1 MASAEAAVPVPVIG
15 PASYPTGP
23 MARPGPL
30 PRLGTAALPLLL
42 VLGLVALA
50 PSSAAAQGDD
60 DSAALALLQRAII
73 AASEISYRG
82 LQVDAT
88 WTDSGMTTRMIDV
101 RQAGGLRAMTVRGT
115 GGTASTR
122 MSVPVR
128 PAGHGADP
136 LTLLAGAFA
145 VSLAGKD
152 QVASRSASVVVAL
165 REGRVAARLW
175 LDDGCGLQLRQE
187 VWDSHGRL
195 IRMIS
200 FIQLEELVADR
211 DTTAAAQADDRGSG
225 GADGTGSGMVG
236 GNTGTAGRDSGTAGR
251 DSGTAGRK
259 RGRLAAAE
267 VAGGDGAG
275 GNGAGGVRG
284 GADAAP
290 ADPDPQAEARRLQS
304 PCPTALPGG
313 FRLVDAR
320 EGTPSAGGTPSAA
333 VHLTY
338 SNGLSA
344 MSVFFQD
351 GRLPEAG
358 VTGMSPQDWGGLRV
372 YVGKGWPIRAVWQGG
387 GQVFTIISDA
397 SADEVA
403 AASGV
408 LPGDRA
414 PSGVFDRI
422 AAFVNGAAVLVPGR

>member
-1 MASAEAAVPVPVIG
+1 
-15 PASYPTGP
+15 
-23 MARPGPL
+23 
-30 PRLGTAALPLLL
+30 LL
-42 VLGLVALA
+42 VLGLVALT

-60 DSAALALLQRAII
+60 DSAALALLQRAIVS
-73 AASEISYRG
+73 ASEISYRG

-115 GGTASTR
+115 GGAASTR

-128 PAGHGADP
+128 PPGYGAAP

-145 VSLAGKD
+145 VALAGKD

-200 FIQLEELVADR
+200 FIQLEELAEGR
-211 DTTAAAQADDRGSG
+211 DTTAAAPVDDRGAG
-225 GADGTGSGMVG
+225 G
-236 GNTGTAGRDSGTAGR
+236 
-251 DSGTAGRK
+251 K
-259 RGRLAAAE
+259 QGRLAAAE
-267 VAGGDGAG
+267 VVGGDGAGGDGAG
-275 GNGAGGVRG
+275 GVRSG
-284 GADAAP
+284 MTVAP
-290 ADPDPQAEARRLQS
+290 GNPDPQAEARRLQS
-304 PCPTALPGG
+304 PCPTELPGG

-320 EGTPSAGGTPSAA
+320 GVTAAAGGTPSTA

-344 MSVFFQD
+344 MSVFFQE
-351 GRLPEAG
+351 GWLPEVG

-372 YVGKGWPIRAVWQGG
+372 HAGNGWPIRAVWQGG
-387 GQVFTIISDA
+387 SQVFTVVSDA

-403 AASGV
+403 AASVV
-408 LPGDRA
+408 LPGDRE

-422 AAFVNGAAVLVPGR
+422 AAFVSGAAVLVPGR

>member
-1 MASAEAAVPVPVIG
+1 
-15 PASYPTGP
+15 

-42 VLGLVALA
+42 VLGLVALT

-73 AASEISYRG
+73 SASEISYRG

-88 WTDSGMTTRMIDV
+88 WTGSGMTTRMIDV

-115 GGTASTR
+115 GGAASTR

-128 PAGHGADP
+128 TAGQGAAP

-200 FIQLEELVADR
+200 FIQLEELVAGR
-211 DTTAAAQADDRGSG
+211 DTTAAAQVDDRGAG
-225 GADGTGSGMVG
+225 GTDARGTG
-236 GNTGTAGRDSGTAGR
+236 
-251 DSGTAGRK
+251 SGTAGRK
-259 RGRLAAAE
+259 RGRLTAAE

-275 GNGAGGVRG
+275 GDGAGGVRG
-284 GADAAP
+284 GAVRGGADVAP
-290 ADPDPQAEARRLQS
+290 ADPDPQAEARRLRS
-304 PCPTALPGG
+304 PCPTVLPGG
-313 FRLVDAR
+313 FRLVDVR
-320 EGTPSAGGTPSAA
+320 EVTAAAGGAPSAA

-358 VTGMSPQDWGGLRV
+358 VTGMPPQDWGGLRV
-372 YVGKGWPIRAVWQGG
+372 YVGNGWPIRAVWQGG
-387 GQVFTIISDA
+387 GQVFTVVSDA
-397 SADEVA
+397 SVDEVA
-403 AASGV
+403 AASAV

-414 PSGVFDRI
+414 PSRAFDRI

>member
-1 MASAEAAVPVPVIG
+1 MASAEAAVPA
-15 PASYPTGP
+15 PAAAPAGYPTGP
-23 MARPGPL
+23 VMRARAGDGPAAMRPGPVMRPGPL

-42 VLGLVALA
+42 VLGLVALT

-60 DSAALALLQRAII
+60 DSAALVLLQRAIV

-101 RQAGGLRAMTVRGT
+101 QQAGGLRAMTVRGT

-165 REGRVAARLW
+165 REGRVVARLW

-200 FIQLEELVADR
+200 FIQLEELVAER
-211 DTTAAAQADDRGSG
+211 DTTAAARADDRGA
-225 GADGTGSGMVG
+225 GAADAGGTGSGTVG
-236 GNTGTAGRDSGTAGR
+236 G
-251 DSGTAGRK
+251 K
-259 RGRLAAAE
+259 RERLAAAE
-267 VAGGDGAG
+267 VAERAERWRR
-275 GNGAGGVRG
+275 RG
-284 GADAAP
+284 CRQGP
-290 ADPDPQAEARRLQS
+290 GWRGR
-304 PCPTALPGG
+304 CPGG
-313 FRLVDAR
+313 S
-320 EGTPSAGGTPSAA
+320 GPAG
-333 VHLTY
+333 
-338 SNGLSA
+338 
-344 MSVFFQD
+344 
-351 GRLPEAG
+351 
-358 VTGMSPQDWGGLRV
+358 
-372 YVGKGWPIRAVWQGG
+372 
-387 GQVFTIISDA
+387 
-397 SADEVA
+397 
-403 AASGV
+403 
-408 LPGDRA
+408 
-414 PSGVFDRI
+414 
-422 AAFVNGAAVLVPGR
+422 